1 MDEQRKDN
9 GTSTLQWPDYLVIGV
24 MLSISAGIGIYYRFT
39 GGRQRTAEEYFS
51 ANRTMGVVPLAIA
64 LTVSFMSAI
73 TLLGFS
79 AENYV
84 HGTQIM
90 LFYLGGFFGTPIVL
104 YFYLPVFAQLNA
116 TSVYEYLEKRFGVG
130 ARIVTSAA
138 NFLQLLLY
146 TGVVLFAPSLALE
159 ATTGLSGNMSVLLIG
174 FICTFY
180 STVGGIKAVLI
191 TDVFQGLLM
200 FLGLGCVL
208 GIAAG
213 DLEGG
218 LSDVWNIAR
227 EDGRVNFF
235 DFRIDP
241 TVRHTWWGLLIGGTT
256 IFLSLYAVNQVQVQR
271 LLTAKSLKA
280 SEHALIL
287 SGPITMGLGILTSFS
302 GLVLYGVYRNCD
314 PVTSGKISSFDKIMP
329 YFAAERMSRV
339 PGITGLFISGVFSAS
354 LSTISAMLNSLAA
367 MALEDYVKPL
377 CRRFNIEFP
386 MEKATLIGKV
396 LAVINGFGCLAVAF
410 IAKSMATLVEAA
422 IGITGAIGGPVLG
435 IFTLGMFV
443 ERANETGAIAGIISA
458 LITCT
463 WAAFG
468 QPKPVAPMLPLSVD
482 GCDNATLL
490 LDHRNVTRFDDH
502 VDDSSYFYLYRISYV
517 WYNPLGLFITLI
529 VGYITSLITSR
540 IFHKNAREPDPS
552 LFVPL
557 LASRIR
563 RRRQDAEKTTNS
575 QVLVLENR
583 K

>member
-1 MDEQRKDN
+1 
-9 GTSTLQWPDYLVIGV
+9 
-24 MLSISAGIGIYYRFT
+24 
-39 GGRQRTAEEYFS
+39 
-51 ANRTMGVVPLAIA
+51 MGVVPLAIA

-116 TSVYEYLEKRFGVG
+116 TSVYEVIARSIGSASSPTICPFHISNCPAFPFDQYLEKRFGVG

-235 DFRIDP
+235 
-241 TVRHTWWGLLIGGTT
+241 
-256 IFLSLYAVNQVQVQR
+256 
-271 LLTAKSLKA
+271 
-280 SEHALIL
+280 E
-287 SGPITMGLGILTSFS
+287 
-302 GLVLYGVYRNCD
+302 
-314 PVTSGKISSFDKIMP
+314 
-329 YFAAERMSRV
+329 
-339 PGITGLFISGVFSAS
+339 
-354 LSTISAMLNSLAA
+354 
-367 MALEDYVKPL
+367 
-377 CRRFNIEFP
+377 
-386 MEKATLIGKV
+386 
-396 LAVINGFGCLAVAF
+396 
-410 IAKSMATLVEAA
+410 
-422 IGITGAIGGPVLG
+422 
-435 IFTLGMFV
+435 
-443 ERANETGAIAGIISA
+443 
-458 LITCT
+458 
-463 WAAFG
+463 
-468 QPKPVAPMLPLSVD
+468 
-482 GCDNATLL
+482 
-490 LDHRNVTRFDDH
+490 
-502 VDDSSYFYLYRISYV
+502 
-517 WYNPLGLFITLI
+517 
-529 VGYITSLITSR
+529 
-540 IFHKNAREPDPS
+540 
-552 LFVPL
+552 
-557 LASRIR
+557 
-563 RRRQDAEKTTNS
+563 
-575 QVLVLENR
+575 
-583 K
+583 